1 MMVSVLDTL
10 LWQPVAMP
18 QPNEFVEITTVGPEG
33 WERGVPVAAAS
44 RIIRA
49 DLPVGGWCAFDRN
62 WFVTRVDG
70 QLMPAGGAL
79 ILPSSSGHGYHG
91 RSFWHPHPHLHLL
104 RPAG

>member
-1 MMVSVLDTL
+1 
-10 LWQPVAMP
+10 MP
-18 QPNEFVEITTVGPEG
+18 QPSEFVEITTVGPEG

-79 ILPSSSGHGYHG
+79 MSARQSKLLHRAAAARSGP
-91 RSFWHPHPHLHLL
+91 R
-104 RPAG
+104 R